1 MVVPFCFDTDTGVSQ
16 ACDVYSQKNL
26 YGRKLMGI
34 SPVTF
39 RIETN
44 GRVRRLW
51 PKFASKGHANEVP
64 KAVETLQKIPA

>member
-1 MVVPFCFDTDTGVSQ
+1 
-16 ACDVYSQKNL
+16 
-26 YGRKLMGI
+26 MGI